1 MDQSIGIWILG
12 FGTCVCTL
20 VGGLVALQLGR
31 NIRFVTGLS
40 AGAVVGLAL
49 FELIPEA
56 AQLWT
61 GASGFRAVMLS
72 VGVGF
77 CLYMAATQGLERF
90 ASGASSRHLGA
101 ASLTLHSFFDGL
113 SIGLAF
119 KVSPDVGIAVAV
131 AVLAHDFCDGVNTVS
146 IALHGAS
153 QAARRF
159 ALRWLCANAAAPLSG
174 IALASLAPLDA
185 STFAPLAAG
194 FAGAFLYIG
203 AAELLPRSL
212 NGWRSPLAILP
223 AVTGVASIYLVA
235 SLTQ

>member
-1 MDQSIGIWILG
+1 MK
-12 FGTCVCTL
+12 
-20 VGGLVALQLGR
+20 
-31 NIRFVTGLS
+31 
-40 AGAVVGLAL
+40 
-49 FELIPEA
+49 P
-56 AQLWT
+56 
-61 GASGFRAVMLS
+61 
-72 VGVGF
+72 
-77 CLYMAATQGLERF
+77 
-90 ASGASSRHLGA
+90 
-101 ASLTLHSFFDGL
+101 
-113 SIGLAF
+113 
-119 KVSPDVGIAVAV
+119 VSPVWKGLAVAV